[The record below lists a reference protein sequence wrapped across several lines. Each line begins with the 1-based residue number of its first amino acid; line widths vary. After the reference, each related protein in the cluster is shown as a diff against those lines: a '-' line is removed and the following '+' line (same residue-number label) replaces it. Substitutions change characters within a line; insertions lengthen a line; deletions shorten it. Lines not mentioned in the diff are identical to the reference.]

1 MRQVCLLCLLLIG
14 CSSNFPEGRT
24 VEDDLGRTVVLPP
37 TIERIATLAP
47 SVTELAFA
55 AGAGSKIVGVTT
67 FDDYPPAVDS
77 LPKYG
82 MIPTDFEAIV
92 ALDPELVLASEQVN
106 SPKEADIFSSIG
118 IPVYFVA
125 VNTLPDVPRAI
136 RTLGDLL
143 GTSEAA
149 TRRAIEL
156 EDSLA
161 QLAVLTADLSERPR
175 TLFLI
180 NDVTLYAFGQG
191 SYIHDMI
198 DLAGGYSITQT
209 LTTRAP
215 VLTDEFV
222 LSSGPD
228 VIVGSFG
235 PQYDV
240 TKLISHHSTWDI
252 VPAVVSG
259 RIYGL
264 YPDLYLRPGPR
275 LVSGAWTL
283 AQVLHPDAVIN
294 P

>member
-1 MRQVCLLCLLLIG
+1 MRQVYLLCLLFIG
-14 CSSNFPEGRT
+14 CSSNFPGERT
-24 VEDDLGRTVVLPP
+24 VEDDFGRTVVLPP
-37 TIERIATLAP
+37 TIERITTLAP

-82 MIPTDFEAIV
+82 MLPTDFEAIV

-106 SPKEADIFSSIG
+106 SQKEADIFSSMG

-136 RTLGDLL
+136 RALGDLL

-161 QLAVLTADLSERPR
+161 QLAVLTAGLSERPR

-180 NDVTLYAFGQG
+180 DDVTLYAFGQG

-198 DLAGGYSITQT
+198 DLAGGHSITQSM
-209 LTTRAP
+209 TTRAP

-222 LSSGPD
+222 LDSGPE

-235 PQYDV
+235 PLYDV
-240 TKLISHHSTWDI
+240 TKLVSHHPTWDI
-252 VPAVVSG
+252 VPAIVSDQV
-259 RIYGL
+259 YGL
-264 YPDLYLRPGPR
+264 HPDFYLRPGPR
-275 LVSGAWTL
+275 LVSGAWAL
-283 AQVLHPDAVIN
+283 AKILHPGAVID

>member
-1 MRQVCLLCLLLIG
+1 MRQVYLLFLLFIG
-14 CSSNFPEGRT
+14 CSSNYSGERT

-37 TIERIATLAP
+37 TIERITTLAP

-55 AGAGSKIVGVTT
+55 AGAGSKIVGVST
-67 FDDYPPAVDS
+67 FDDYPPAVDT
-77 LPKYG
+77 LPRYD
-82 MIPTDFEAIV
+82 MLPTDFEAIV

-106 SPKEADIFSSIG
+106 SLKDVDIFSSVG
-118 IPVYFVA
+118 IPIYFVA
-125 VNTLPDVPRAI
+125 VNTLPDVTRAI
-136 RTLGDLL
+136 RTLGDLF

-149 TRRAIEL
+149 TRRAIQL

-161 QLAVLTADLSERPR
+161 LLSELTASLSERPR

-180 NDVTLYAFGQG
+180 DDVTLYAFGQG

-209 LTTRAP
+209 MSTRFP

-222 LSSGPD
+222 LDARPE

-235 PQYDV
+235 LRYDA
-240 TKLISHHSTWDI
+240 TKLVSHHATWDI
-252 VPAVVSG
+252 VPAVLSG
-259 RIYGL
+259 RVYGL
-264 YPDLYLRPGPR
+264 HPSPYLRPGPR

-283 AQVLHPDAVIN
+283 AKILHPDAVID

>member
-1 MRQVCLLCLLLIG
+1 MRQVYLLCLLFIG
-14 CSSNFPEGRT
+14 CSSNFPGERT
-24 VEDDLGRTVVLPP
+24 VEDDFGRTVVLPP
-37 TIERIATLAP
+37 TIERITTLAP

-67 FDDYPPAVDS
+67 FDDHPPAVDS

-82 MIPTDFEAIV
+82 MLPTDFEAIV

-106 SPKEADIFSSIG
+106 SQKEADIFSSMG

-136 RTLGDLL
+136 RALGDLL
-143 GTSEAA
+143 GTSEVA

-161 QLAVLTADLSERPR
+161 QLAVLTAGLSERPR

-180 NDVTLYAFGQG
+180 DDVTLYAFGQG

-198 DLAGGYSITQT
+198 DLAGGHSITQSM
-209 LTTRAP
+209 TTRAP

-222 LSSGPD
+222 LDSGPE

-240 TKLISHHSTWDI
+240 TKLASHHPTWDI
-252 VPAVVSG
+252 VPAIVSDQV
-259 RIYGL
+259 YGL
-264 YPDLYLRPGPR
+264 HPDFYLRPGPR
-275 LVSGAWTL
+275 LVSGAWAL
-283 AQVLHPDAVIN
+283 AKILHPDAVID

>member
-1 MRQVCLLCLLLIG
+1 MRQAYLLCLLFIG
-14 CSSNFPEGRT
+14 CSSNFPGERT
-24 VEDDLGRTVVLPP
+24 VEDDFGRTVVLPP
-37 TIERIATLAP
+37 TIERITTLAP

-82 MIPTDFEAIV
+82 MLPTDFEAIV

-106 SPKEADIFSSIG
+106 SPKEADIFSSMG

-125 VNTLPDVPRAI
+125 VNALPDVPRAI
-136 RTLGDLL
+136 RALGDLL

-161 QLAVLTADLSERPR
+161 QLAVLTAGLFERPR

-180 NDVTLYAFGQG
+180 DDVTLYAFGQG

-198 DLAGGYSITQT
+198 DLAGGHSITQT

-222 LSSGPD
+222 LDSRPE

-240 TKLISHHSTWDI
+240 TKLVSHHPTWDI
-252 VPAVVSG
+252 VPAVVSDQV
-259 RIYGL
+259 YGL
-264 YPDLYLRPGPR
+264 HPDYYLRPGPR
-275 LVSGAWTL
+275 LVSGAWAL
-283 AQVLHPDAVIN
+283 ARILHPDVVVN